1 MAEER
6 GREVPISYLVTLLAG
21 VVLGFLLAEF
31 GEVLV
36 RYPVEAVLVAVLA
49 CSVAVL
55 AWACREMLRDL
66 VRRGGKREH
75 GHGPGHGEPGPEPA
89 GSGYPRL
96 RMPHPDRPHPNGV
109 RR

>member
-1 MAEER
+1 MAEAR

-21 VVLGFLLAEF
+21 VALGFLLAEF
-31 GEVLV
+31 GRVLV

-66 VRRGGKREH
+66 FKRGAD
-75 GHGPGHGEPGPEPA
+75 PGHSEPGPA
-89 GSGYPRL
+89 GYPRL
-96 RMPHPDRPHPNGV
+96 SLPHQTDRNHRHPNGV

>member
-1 MAEER
+1 MAEAR

-21 VVLGFLLAEF
+21 VALGFLLAEF
-31 GEVLV
+31 GRVLA

-66 VRRGGKREH
+66 FKRGGKREDD
-75 GHGPGHGEPGPEPA
+75 PGPA
-89 GSGYPRL
+89 GTGYPRL
-96 RMPHPDRPHPNGV
+96 SLPHQNDRNHRHPNGV
-109 RR
+109 RH